1 MGLSQSVSGHKQS
14 GFSLLEL
21 LLVVVIVAVISGL
34 AVLSVG
40 DRRVAGLQREA
51 EKLVAVMGFL
61 TEEAVFEQTP
71 FALQFVER
79 GYRSLVWNYAS
90 AEWVVFGDGVG
101 SHHFPGYIDIEP
113 RPEVREYSGKGVE
126 EKTKFTPD
134 IVFYP
139 DEEIDDFELI
149 LSLAN
154 GDYQWLIRGQRFKGV
169 ELVQI

>member
-1 MGLSQSVSGHKQS
+1 MGLPQSVRVHKQC
-14 GFSLLEL
+14 GFSLFEL
-21 LLVVVIVAVISGL
+21 LLVVVIVAVIAGL

-61 TEEAVFEQTP
+61 TEEAVFQQTP

-79 GYRSLVWNYAS
+79 GYRSLAWDYAS
-90 AEWVVFGDGVG
+90 AEWAVFGDRGV
-101 SHHFPGYIDIEP
+101 SNTFPDYIDMEP
-113 RPEVREYSGKGVE
+113 RSELREYSVKAVE
-126 EKTKFTPD
+126 KKEELTPD
-134 IVFYP
+134 IIFYP
-139 DEEIDDFELI
+139 DEEIEDFELI